1 MNGNRHNR
9 GTSEKPKDIRGALLR
24 IIKELKKYY
33 LLIVIAIVLAS
44 VGSIIAVFTPNML
57 SDITNKISFGLQIN
71 TDNLYTLIDEVQSSV
86 YNPKDIVIDG
96 VTITIEEQREL
107 LEAMPRTTNKEALAK
122 AYSKM
127 PSKIQNLL
135 KQKIDL
141 DGIKKIAVILLVLYL
156 ISASFDYIEQIIMTK
171 VSNTFSYDLRKRISS
186 KINRLKLVYF
196 DKNQVGDVLSRVVN
210 DVDTLTTSMDNSIS
224 TIVSSV
230 LLVIGTVIMM
240 FATNAI
246 LALTA
251 ILSSL
256 IGFFFTS
263 KILVRSQKY
272 FDRKQEELG
281 KVNGHIEETFSG
293 LEVVKTYNAK
303 EQVLEQFNN
312 LNDNLYNASWKSN
325 FLSGLMPPIM
335 NFISDFT
342 YILVCVIGAYLTL
355 NNLIRFGTIVA
366 FILYARLF
374 STPLSQI
381 ASSLAS
387 VQSACAAGER
397 VFSFLDETEL
407 EKEDNISLFIDK
419 NKVKGN
425 IEFKNVV
432 FQYEGNDKPTIKNFS
447 AKVLPGQKIAI
458 VGPTGAGKTTM
469 VNLLMK
475 FYDINSGDILING
488 ISIKDLKRSNIH
500 DLFTM
505 VLQDT
510 WLFEGS
516 IEDNI
521 RYNCKNVDKEMI
533 ESVCRVVGLDHF
545 IRTLPDGYKT
555 IISDNSTISA
565 GQRQLLTIARGM
577 IKNAPFLILDEATSN
592 VDTRTEEL
600 VQKAMDELMKGRTSF
615 IIAHRLSTIKNAD
628 LILVMDN
635 GNIIEQGTFDEL
647 MAKKGFYYD
656 LYNSQFQL

>member
-1 MNGNRHNR
+1 
-9 GTSEKPKDIRGALLR
+9 
-24 IIKELKKYY
+24 
-33 LLIVIAIVLAS
+33 
-44 VGSIIAVFTPNML
+44 
-57 SDITNKISFGLQIN
+57 
-71 TDNLYTLIDEVQSSV
+71 
-86 YNPKDIVIDG
+86 
-96 VTITIEEQREL
+96 
-107 LEAMPRTTNKEALAK
+107 MPRTTNKEALAK
-122 AYSKM
+122 AYAKM
-127 PSKIQNLL
+127 PSKIQSLL

-342 YILVCVIGAYLTL
+342 YILVCVMGAYLTL
-355 NNLIRFGTIVA
+355 NNLIKFGTIVA
-366 FILYARLF
+366 FILYAR
-374 STPLSQI
+374 STSLS
-381 ASSLAS
+381 
-387 VQSACAAGER
+387 
-397 VFSFLDETEL
+397 
-407 EKEDNISLFIDK
+407 
-419 NKVKGN
+419 
-425 IEFKNVV
+425 
-432 FQYEGNDKPTIKNFS
+432 
-447 AKVLPGQKIAI
+447 
-458 VGPTGAGKTTM
+458 
-469 VNLLMK
+469 
-475 FYDINSGDILING
+475 
-488 ISIKDLKRSNIH
+488 
-500 DLFTM
+500 
-505 VLQDT
+505 
-510 WLFEGS
+510 
-516 IEDNI
+516 
-521 RYNCKNVDKEMI
+521 
-533 ESVCRVVGLDHF
+533 
-545 IRTLPDGYKT
+545 
-555 IISDNSTISA
+555 
-565 GQRQLLTIARGM
+565 
-577 IKNAPFLILDEATSN
+577 
-592 VDTRTEEL
+592 
-600 VQKAMDELMKGRTSF
+600 
-615 IIAHRLSTIKNAD
+615 
-628 LILVMDN
+628 
-635 GNIIEQGTFDEL
+635 
-647 MAKKGFYYD
+647 
-656 LYNSQFQL
+656 

>member
-122 AYSKM
+122 AYAKM

>member
-107 LEAMPRTTNKEALAK
+107 LEVMPRTTNKEALAK